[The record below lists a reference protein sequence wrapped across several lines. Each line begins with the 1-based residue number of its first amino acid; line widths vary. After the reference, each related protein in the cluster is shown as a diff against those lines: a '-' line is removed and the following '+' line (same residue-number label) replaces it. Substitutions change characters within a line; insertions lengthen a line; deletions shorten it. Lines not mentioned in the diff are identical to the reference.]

1 MSWGSSHHQDLVTVE
16 RRVDQLQQEI
26 HRQQIEM
33 VERIAKLEAHTDRNT
48 RLILATLTGVAGLV
62 VSTIFNAIGGPT
74 P

>member
-1 MSWGSSHHQDLVTVE
+1 
-16 RRVDQLQQEI
+16 
-26 HRQQIEM
+26 M

-62 VSTIFNAIGGPT
+62 VSTIVNVIGGST